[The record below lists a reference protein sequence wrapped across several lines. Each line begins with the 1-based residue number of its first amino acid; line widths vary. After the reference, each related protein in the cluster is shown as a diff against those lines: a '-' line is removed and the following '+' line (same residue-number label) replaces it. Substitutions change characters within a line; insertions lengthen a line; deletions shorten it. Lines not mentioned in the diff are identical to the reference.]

1 MFTIFGIVFDT
12 ACKSDCVDFRETMKI
27 VVDKLFDSAIQFWPT
42 YWLSS
47 RLRVTCSDYCV
58 IDAGRLEYLAVNLK
72 RIKLLEKLRVISM
85 FTFVGTTHRE
95 TYIIRNGKVVNQN
108 QWVYDQARAVIPAD
122 RIHVPFS
129 AREGLKGIPRDHRI
143 LETLTTPTYWRS
155 ASDFKRLED
164 QDTVFLPVD

>member
-1 MFTIFGIVFDT
+1 MLSIFRIVFDT
-12 ACKSDCVDFRETMKI
+12 ACKSDDVDFRETMKI
-27 VVDKLFDSAIQFWPT
+27 VIDKLFDPAIQFWPT

-58 IDAGRLEYLAVNLK
+58 IDASGLECFSVNLK

-108 QWVYDQARAVIPAD
+108 QWVYDQARAVISAD

>member
-1 MFTIFGIVFDT
+1 MFTIFGIVFDA

-27 VVDKLFDSAIQFWPT
+27 VVDKLFDPAIQFWPT

-58 IDAGRLEYLAVNLK
+58 IDTGRLEYLAVNLK

-85 FTFVGTTHRE
+85 FTFCGTTHRE
-95 TYIIRNGKVVNQN
+95 TYIFRNGRVVLQN

-122 RIHVPFS
+122 RIHIPFS
-129 AREGLKGIPRDHRI
+129 AREGLKGIPRDHCI
-143 LETLTTPTYWRS
+143 LETLCTPTYWRS
-155 ASDFKRLED
+155 ASDWKHPED
-164 QDTVFLPVD
+164 QDTVFLVVD